1 MNNRIIF
8 GQYYEANSLL
18 HRLDPRVKVI
28 GLFFLSIALF
38 VIQNLSVLLGFT
50 TLLLFLIVLTKVP
63 FSKFLKSI
71 RSMSYI
77 MIFTFIMQVLMVK
90 GGEVYGN
97 PDFHLTIINLIII
110 IGVLVLWFMVSKY
123 IKVFKALVFIG
134 VLISLFVLQ
143 YYLDGTYTI
152 TTYNILITT
161 EGVSRASFLVIRIMD
176 FLFISSLLT
185 LTTKP
190 TQINCALE
198 KLLKPL
204 NKIGVNVGA
213 FSMIIAVT
221 LRFIPTL
228 LGEADKV
235 LKAQASRGVDF
246 KDSTLVQKVL
256 QLTSL
261 VIPLF
266 VITYKKAVDLTDA
279 MEARGYVDK
288 KERSSIYE
296 LKYATYDYF
305 SIGLIFILF
314 AFSIASAFI
323 I

>member
-1 MNNRIIF
+1 MNNKIIF
-8 GQYYEANSLL
+8 GQYYEADSFF

-28 GLFFLSIALF
+28 GLLLLSVSLF
-38 VIQNLSVLLGFT
+38 VIKNLYVLLGFT
-50 TLLLFLIVLTKVP
+50 VFLLFLIILTKVP
-63 FSKFLKSI
+63 FSKFI
-71 RSMSYI
+71 RSLRSMMYI
-77 MIFTFIMQVLMVK
+77 MIFTFIMQILMIK
-90 GGEVYGN
+90 GGKVYGN
-97 PDFHLTIINLIII
+97 PEFHLTLLNLSIII
-110 IGVLVLWFMVSKY
+110 VVLMVWLFLSKY
-123 IKVFKALVFIG
+123 IKMFKGLILILLI
-134 VLISLFVLQ
+134 VLMFVLQ
-143 YYLDGTYTI
+143 HYVNI
-152 TTYNILITT
+152 TPNIKTYNILIT
-161 EGVSRASFLVIRIMD
+161 EGGVFRASFLVIRIMD

-190 TQINCALE
+190 TQINCALD

-204 NKIGVNVGA
+204 SKIGLNVGA

-228 LGEADKV
+228 IGEADKI

-246 KDSTLVQKVL
+246 KDANIFSKVL

-296 LKYATYDYF
+296 LKYCYFDHISIILIFGIFGF
-305 SIGLIFILF
+305 SIVSRFIF
-314 AFSIASAFI
+314 
-323 I
+323 